1 MGNKLGEELLE
12 GKCFL
17 VAKNV
22 IAKKI
27 KKTNHHD
34 ENKLMK
40 KTMLRTAIK
49 QRQDA

>member
-1 MGNKLGEELLE
+1 MEV
-12 GKCFL
+12 KCFL
-17 VAKNV
+17 MAKSI

-27 KKTNHHD
+27 KKIIYHD

-40 KTMLRTAIK
+40 KTFVRTAIK